1 MSTLVIDP
9 VHWTA
14 DRLANFDHDAL
25 HELTLKV
32 AGTHHAYQLVLGRC
46 LLAVQRNKLYQRF
59 GCSGAVHYGVLVLG
73 LKTQKARAL
82 RWVAQK
88 LEALPLLSLALQS
101 GEVSYSKV
109 REVVRKATAETEEL
123 WLELCRNRTYRQIE
137 ALVRHTPKGGLPGD
151 LPEESEKEPALCD
164 LRLSLGPTARAVV
177 DRGLQAYS
185 LKAGRPVPLAEAVEA
200 LFAGLLEK
208 ESDEL
213 EALAK
218 AQKEARKDRLAE
230 RARRNPLVREARR
243 VAQAMGLGQE
253 EAGETGG
260 LEGDLPLA
268 QMAELLLATATALIG
283 PREEELPAREIS
295 KPPSGE
301 GQAAELSARSAR
313 RAEAAEQPARE
324 IFQPT
329 TGDGEG
335 AHIESLARGAQ
346 AEDIAGG
353 AQAEC
358 PARGAQAECPARG
371 ARRGSEEPAE
381 DPARDICWQN
391 PRLHFNEEARLP
403 TPAQRREILR
413 RDGYC
418 CSTPGCPNHL
428 WLELHHVVPYSE
440 KGKTLPAN
448 LITLCSRCHK
458 NAHEGRMTISG
469 QDGAV
474 EFRDGHGNDLARQHD
489 LSVACWLNFR
499 IGWRGGE
506 EDSHYHRA
514 LAAGKAASASGK
526 EKTHCCVEP

>member
-9 VHWTA
+9 AHWTA

-32 AGTHHAYQLVLGRC
+32 TGTHHAYQLVLGRC
-46 LLAVQRNKLYQRF
+46 LLAVQRNRLYQRF

-73 LKTQKARAL
+73 LKTQKARTL

-109 REVVRKATAETEEL
+109 REVVRKATPETEEL
-123 WLELCRNRTYRQIE
+123 WLELCRSRTYRQIE
-137 ALVRHTPKGGLPGD
+137 ALVRHATEGGLPGD
-151 LPEESEKEPALCD
+151 LPEEREKEPALCD

-185 LKAGRPVPLAEAVEA
+185 LQVGRPVPLAEAVEA
-200 LFAGLLEK
+200 LFARLLEK
-208 ESDEL
+208 ESDDL

-218 AQKEARKDRLAE
+218 AQKEARKDLLAE
-230 RARRNPLVREARR
+230 RARRNPLVQEARR
-243 VAQAMGLGQE
+243 VAQTMGLGQE
-253 EAGETGG
+253 EASETDG
-260 LEGDLPLA
+260 LEGDLPLS
-268 QMAELLLATATALIG
+268 QMAEQLLATATALTG
-283 PREEELPAREIS
+283 PREEEHPVRGIS
-295 KPPSGE
+295 KPPSG
-301 GQAAELSARSAR
+301 
-313 RAEAAEQPARE
+313 
-324 IFQPT
+324 
-329 TGDGEG
+329 DGEV
-335 AHIESLARGAQ
+335 AESLAQESKVFLPGAH
-346 AEDIAGG
+346 
-353 AQAEC
+353 
-358 PARGAQAECPARG
+358 
-371 ARRGSEEPAE
+371 RGSKEPAE
-381 DPARDICWQN
+381 DPAREICWQN
-391 PRLHFNEEARLP
+391 PRLHFNEEARQP

-458 NAHEGRMTISG
+458 NAHEGRMTLSG
-469 QDGAV
+469 QDGAI
-474 EFRDGHGNDLARQHD
+474 EFRDAHGNDLARNHD

-499 IGWRGGE
+499 IGWRGRE
-506 EDSHYHRA
+506 DDSHYHRA
-514 LAAGKAASASGK
+514 LAAGNVAI
-526 EKTHCCVEP
+526 T

>member
-73 LKTQKARAL
+73 LKTQKARTL
-82 RWVAQK
+82 RWVARK
-88 LEALPLLSLALQS
+88 LEALPLLSQALQS

-109 REVVRKATAETEEL
+109 REVVRKATPETEDL
-123 WLELCRNRTYRQIE
+123 WLELCRSRTYRQIE
-137 ALVRHTPKGGLPGD
+137 ALVRHTPEGGLPGD
-151 LPEESEKEPALCD
+151 LPEEREKEPALCD
-164 LRLSLGPTARAVV
+164 LRLSLGPTARTVI
-177 DRGLQAYS
+177 DRGLAVYS
-185 LKAGRPVPLAEAVEA
+185 LQVGRPVPLAEAVEA
-200 LFAGLLEK
+200 LFARLLEK
-208 ESDEL
+208 ESDDL

-230 RARRNPLVREARR
+230 RARRNPLVQEARR
-243 VAQAMGLGQE
+243 VAQAIGLIQE
-253 EAGETGG
+253 TCVAK
-260 LEGDLPLA
+260 EGDFDEGDMPLSR
-268 QMAELLLATATALIG
+268 MAEQLLATATALAG
-283 PREEELPAREIS
+283 LCEVEHPAREIS
-295 KPPSGE
+295 EAHSGDRDE
-301 GQAAELSARSAR
+301 PATKLSSRNAHS
-313 RAEAAEQPARE
+313 ESMTEHPARE
-324 IFQPT
+324 ISAPPMA
-329 TGDGEG
+329 DGEDE
-335 AHIESLARGAQ
+335 HIESSARGDQAENFTRGAQ
-346 AEDIAGG
+346 AED
-353 AQAEC
+353 
-358 PARGAQAECPARG
+358 PARG
-371 ARRGSEEPAE
+371 ARRGNEEPAE
-381 DPARDICWQN
+381 DPARDTGWQN

-428 WLELHHVVPYSE
+428 WLELHHVVPHSQ

-469 QDGAV
+469 QDGAI

-499 IGWRGGE
+499 IGWRGCE

-514 LAAGKAASASGK
+514 LAGESGAI
-526 EKTHCCVEP
+526 T